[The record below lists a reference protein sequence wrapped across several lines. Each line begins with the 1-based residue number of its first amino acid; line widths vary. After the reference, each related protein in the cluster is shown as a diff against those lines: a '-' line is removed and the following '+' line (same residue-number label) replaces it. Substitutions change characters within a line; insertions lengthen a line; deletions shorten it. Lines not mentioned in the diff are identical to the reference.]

1 MGSIVWTVVALGP
14 ERPQLHRI
22 STHGMGLRRPPPG
35 TGLVYLTPREI
46 WFSGPESDRRPV
58 ERISEGEDAG
68 LAALVTSFRPSHGGA
83 DNDIMFTRGRGVH
96 VGCLRARA
104 GQGGGLWARIG
115 RAGGGLK
122 PRLTG
127 GRRRS
132 RPSPPSSPA
141 RGSATSSSPARR
153 RRRRCARACRAS
165 SSRDRCGP
173 SRRPARRPSQAS
185 CP

>member
-1 MGSIVWTVVALGP
+1 MGAVVGTVIKTRP

-22 STHGMGLRRPPPG
+22 GTHGMGLRRPPPG
-35 TGLVYLTPREI
+35 TGLVFFTPRQKWEC
-46 WFSGPESDRRPV
+46 GPESNRRPV

-68 LAALVTSFRPSHGGA
+68 LAALVTSFRPRCRQRYYVHEGA
-83 DNDIMFTRGRGVH
+83 RGACGVPPGARGRGGTCGH
-96 VGCLRARA
+96 ELEEASN
-104 GQGGGLWARIG
+104 
-115 RAGGGLK
+115 
-122 PRLTG
+122 LTG

-141 RGSATSSSPARR
+141 RGSATSSPARR

-173 SRRPARRPSQAS
+173 SRRQARRPSQAS

>member
-1 MGSIVWTVVALGP
+1 MGSIIRTVVSFRSKRP
-14 ERPQLHRI
+14 ELHRI
-22 STHGMGLRRPPPG
+22 STHGMGLRRPPPRA
-35 TGLVYLTPREI
+35 GLVFLTPREI

-68 LAALVTSFRPSHGGA
+68 LAALVTSFRPRCRQRYYVHEGA
-83 DNDIMFTRGRGVH
+83 RGACGVPPGARGRGGTCGH
-96 VGCLRARA
+96 ELEEASN
-104 GQGGGLWARIG
+104 
-115 RAGGGLK
+115 
-122 PRLTG
+122 LTG

-173 SRRPARRPSQAS
+173 FPRLEPHPSQAS
-185 CP
+185 YP

>member
-1 MGSIVWTVVALGP
+1 MGSILGPVIKTGP

-22 STHGMGLRRPPPG
+22 GTHGMGLRRPPPRAR
-35 TGLVYLTPREI
+35 VVFLTPREI

-68 LAALVTSFRPSHGGA
+68 LAALVTSFRPSLGHGGA

-96 VGCLRARA
+96 VGCLRAR
-104 GQGGGLWARIG
+104 G
-115 RAGGGLK
+115 AGGGLVGTNWEEASN
-122 PRLTG
+122 LTG

-141 RGSATSSSPARR
+141 RGSATSSSERR
-153 RRRRCARACRAS
+153 RRPRCARACRAS

-173 SRRPARRPSQAS
+173 SRRRARRP
-185 CP
+185 